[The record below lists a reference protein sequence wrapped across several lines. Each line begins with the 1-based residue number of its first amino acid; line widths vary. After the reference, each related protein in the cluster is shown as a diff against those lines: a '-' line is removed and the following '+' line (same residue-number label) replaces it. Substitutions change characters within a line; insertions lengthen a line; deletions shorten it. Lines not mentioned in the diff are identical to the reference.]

1 MKKTIAIFRT
11 HEINEAII
19 SEFAKMQNCGVDTL
33 LLINNSFAKLPNY
46 KNGKEIEEREFFGL
60 RVKCLL
66 LQQEDYVNLGFYN
79 FEDIGYNFWFNVT
92 YGLFI
97 VANNF
102 YKDYDFYWYFDWDV
116 FLNAK
121 DYKDFFE
128 HYDKDDA
135 DFIISRFRKED
146 YDTTTWHILYD
157 TQWAY
162 DTKEFFHGCLCSIER
177 YSLRFVKH
185 LFIKYKEMTE
195 RFLNFNGQKQWI
207 HPEVICATE
216 AVKAG
221 FKIKNFTEDGH
232 VVDVPPHYTDLN
244 NKIFLKPDGKMYHPV
259 KPNIVK
265 KLLDDLHN
273 QHMQINA
280 LLEQERNLS
289 TQLNAL
295 REKAHYLE
303 NDLNSLKQ
311 KRKLL
316 KIENEEQKLITK
328 KFKNKILEQKIQN
341 KNEVI
346 TIKDQSYKKHLSYQ
360 LGQALIKAHKSW
372 YKGGY
377 IKFIF
382 EAIKIS
388 KEFKRAK
395 Q

>member
-102 YKDYDFYWYFDWDV
+102 YKDYDFYWCFDWDV

-128 HYDKDDA
+128 HYDKDES
-135 DFIISRFRKED
+135 DFIISHFRKED
-146 YDTTTWHILYD
+146 YDTTAWHILYD

-177 YSLRFVKH
+177 YSLRFIKH

-232 VVDVPPHYTDLN
+232 VVHVPPHYTDLN

-280 LLEQERNLS
+280 LLEQESNLNNFS
-289 TQLNAL
+289 EQVLHVKQQL
-295 REKAHYLE
+295 
-303 NDLNSLKQ
+303 SSF
-311 KRKLL
+311 
-316 KIENEEQKLITK
+316 T
-328 KFKNKILEQKIQN
+328 EQKIQN

-382 EAIKIS
+382 EAIKIG